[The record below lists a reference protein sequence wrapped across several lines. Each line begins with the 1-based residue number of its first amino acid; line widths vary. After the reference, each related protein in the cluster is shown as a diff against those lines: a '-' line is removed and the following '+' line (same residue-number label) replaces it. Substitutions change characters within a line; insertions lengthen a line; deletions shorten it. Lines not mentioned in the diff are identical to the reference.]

1 MLEMDVIFAVQHGR
15 RANVWPLLVI
25 EFPLARELVLA
36 GMPII

>member
-1 MLEMDVIFAVQHGR
+1 MFEMGVVFGVPHGR